1 MRGLYYFDSGEHVVL
16 VPYVFVAKMREHQ
29 VSVSFSPDCL
39 ERINLALLTSKEE
52 VEENLR
58 LGKKSLF
65 EIGEFYIRRIT
76 NSCFR
81 DRESEAFYFV
91 KEIALSVV

>member
-1 MRGLYYFDSGEHVVL
+1 
-16 VPYVFVAKMREHQ
+16 
-29 VSVSFSPDCL
+29 
-39 ERINLALLTSKEE
+39 LTSKEE

-81 DRESEAFYFV
+81 DRESEAFDFV